1 MPCTVR
7 NEIVLVGRFKQ
18 KVSFVT
24 DTPAHEAESFLSN
37 RNIIRYYMM
46 YFIAIFDPEITIA
59 KIRTQTLII
68 FLLRNNDS
76 HS

>member
-24 DTPAHEAESFLSN
+24 DTPAYEAESFLRN

-46 YFIAIFDPEITIA
+46 YFIAIFHPRNNI
-59 KIRTQTLII
+59 QTLII

>member
-18 KVSFVT
+18 KVSFT

-59 KIRTQTLII
+59 KIRIQTRII

>member
-1 MPCTVR
+1 MR

-24 DTPAHEAESFLSN
+24 DTPAYEAESFLSN

-59 KIRTQTLII
+59 KIRIQTLII

>member
-24 DTPAHEAESFLSN
+24 DTPAHEAESLLSN

-59 KIRTQTLII
+59 KIRIQTRII
-68 FLLRNNDS
+68 FLLRNNGS

>member
-18 KVSFVT
+18 KVSFVI
-24 DTPAHEAESFLSN
+24 DTPAHEVESFLSN

-59 KIRTQTLII
+59 KIRIQTLII